1 MITFSFILFSLS
13 LFFFLIGGPVQD
25 FGGPSRKKL
34 KTDYREFGL

>member
-1 MITFSFILFSLS
+1 MITFSFILFS

>member
-1 MITFSFILFSLS
+1 MITFSFILFSL
-13 LFFFLIGGPVQD
+13 FFLIGGPVQD